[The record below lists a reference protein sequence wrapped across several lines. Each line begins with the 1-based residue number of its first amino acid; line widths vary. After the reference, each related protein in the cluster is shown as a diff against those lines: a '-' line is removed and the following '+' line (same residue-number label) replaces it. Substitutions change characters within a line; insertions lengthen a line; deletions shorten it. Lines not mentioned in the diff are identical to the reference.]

1 MAAAMIEQLTAFAY
15 LFGWKIVRIIPEP
28 LAYQIFQSLADRS
41 VRREGKSF
49 QRLREN
55 LRRVLPEHSE
65 SELNRITALGMRS
78 YLRYWC
84 DAFRLPSWNHER
96 IVSSVTVEGEELF
109 RSCVAEGKGV
119 VVALPHS
126 GNWDHA
132 GAYFAAT
139 GIPIISVA
147 EKLRPERIFRAF
159 LEYRRRIGIKIYSA
173 AENVLPA
180 LHAHLANGDVV
191 ALVADRD
198 LSKSGIEVRFFDGIA
213 KMPSGP
219 ALLALRNN
227 SHLIVAHV
235 TYRGRGIHIVFSKP
249 LTSTASTEQ
258 EQIKDLIQQ
267 SAHHFAA
274 GIAKNP
280 EDWHMLQ
287 RIWIS

>member
-28 LAYQIFQSLADRS
+28 LAYRIFQSLADRS

-49 QRLREN
+49 RRLREN
-55 LRRVLPEHSE
+55 LRRVLPGHSE
-65 SELNRITALGMRS
+65 NELQRITALGMRS

-147 EKLRPERIFRAF
+147 EQLKPERIFRAF

-198 LSKSGIEVRFFDGIA
+198 LSKSGIEVKFFDGIA
-213 KMPSGP
+213 KMPTGP

-235 TYRGRGIHIVFSKP
+235 TYRGTGIHIVFSKP

-267 SAHHFAA
+267 SAHHFEA

>member
-1 MAAAMIEQLTAFAY
+1 MIEQLTAFAY

-198 LSKSGIEVRFFDGIA
+198 LSKSGIEVKFFDGIA

-227 SHLIVAHV
+227 SYLIVAHV
-235 TYRGRGIHIVFSKP
+235 TYRGSGIHIAFSKP
-249 LTSTASTEQ
+249 LNSTALTEQ
-258 EQIKDLIQQ
+258 EQIKDLMQQ

-287 RIWIS
+287 RIWVS

>member
-55 LRRVLPEHSE
+55 LRRVIPEHSE

-96 IVSSVTVEGEELF
+96 IVSSVTVEGEQLF

-198 LSKSGIEVRFFDGIA
+198 LSKSGIEVKFFDGIA

-227 SHLIVAHV
+227 SYLIVAHV
-235 TYRGRGIHIVFSKP
+235 TYRGSGIHIAFSKP
-249 LTSTASTEQ
+249 LNSTALTEQ
-258 EQIKDLIQQ
+258 EQIKDLMQQ

-287 RIWIS
+287 RIWVS

>member
-132 GAYFAAT
+132 GAYFSAT

-198 LSKSGIEVRFFDGIA
+198 LSKSGIEVKFFDGIA

-227 SHLIVAHV
+227 SYLIVAHV
-235 TYRGRGIHIVFSKP
+235 TYRGSGIHIAFSKP
-249 LTSTASTEQ
+249 LNSTALTEQ
-258 EQIKDLIQQ
+258 EQIKDLMQQ

-287 RIWIS
+287 RIWVS

>member
-96 IVSSVTVEGEELF
+96 IVSSVTVEGEQLF

-235 TYRGRGIHIVFSKP
+235 TYRGSGIHIAFSEP
-249 LTSTASTEQ
+249 LSSTAPSEQ

-267 SAHHFAA
+267 SANLFAA